1 MKNSFQRLA
10 VNALL
15 KSALVAILAVAI
27 FLSSFLTFVHS
38 IPPQGIESDV
48 HWWLRFLIPSCLV
61 SAIVVLSLPMIRPGG
76 LGGALRSAALCFVV
90 STAVLL
96 VQCGATM
103 SAGSEQQ
110 AWFGIPA
117 LHVIFFS
124 VVAAAIVG
132 SLPIRRS
139 V

>member
-1 MKNSFQRLA
+1 MTSSFQRIA
-10 VNALL
+10 MTALL
-15 KSALVAILAVAI
+15 KSALMAMLAAAI
-27 FLSSFLTFVHS
+27 FLTSFLTFVHS

-48 HWWLRFLIPSCLV
+48 HWRLRFLIPSCLV

-124 VVAAAIVG
+124 VVIAAILG
-132 SLPIRRS
+132 LLPIDRKG
-139 V
+139 